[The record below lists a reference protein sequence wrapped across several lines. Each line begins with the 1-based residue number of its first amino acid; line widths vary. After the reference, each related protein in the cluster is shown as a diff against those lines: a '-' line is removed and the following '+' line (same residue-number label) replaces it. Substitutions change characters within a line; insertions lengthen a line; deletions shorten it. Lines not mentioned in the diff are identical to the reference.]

1 MADRSRDGS
10 VLVGFPG
17 IAGALVEDT
26 VVLTTHRAGTTW
38 IGEVDGAA
46 TQRLQ
51 QTASILTRAGLDARV
66 NPHVVTWV
74 REHSAALALSAASL
88 MSDRPPGREGWERS
102 PSPATRDAMTESLAI
117 LDATFGGGENRVAAS
132 SPGRTD
138 SMSTRAASLL
148 RQPRWTDSALLYR
161 AVTGGDEV
169 AAYLAQLLEWA
180 RRERVDSPHLRAIA
194 DDLASR

>member
-1 MADRSRDGS
+1 MKRFITFGEIMLRLKSPGAERLFQSP
-10 VLVGFPG
+10 VL
-17 IAGALVEDT
+17 E
-26 VVLTTHRAGTTW
+26 
-38 IGEVDGAA
+38 
-46 TQRLQ
+46 
-51 QTASILTRAGLDARV
+51 
-66 NPHVVTWV
+66 
-74 REHSAALALSAASL
+74 
-88 MSDRPPGREGWERS
+88 
-102 PSPATRDAMTESLAI
+102 
-117 LDATFGGGENRVAAS
+117 ATFGGGENRVAAS